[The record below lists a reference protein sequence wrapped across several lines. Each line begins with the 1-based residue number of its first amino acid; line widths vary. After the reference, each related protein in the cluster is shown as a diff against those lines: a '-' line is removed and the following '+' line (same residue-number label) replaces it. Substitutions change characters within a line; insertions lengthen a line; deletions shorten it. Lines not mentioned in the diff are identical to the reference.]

1 MLTSDVFR
9 VGIIVNI
16 FWVFIA
22 LFLNNRWYKYS
33 LKLNDEW
40 AEICERLCSEI
51 EDYYTKEEEQTEI
64 IRCKDC
70 KHWRDSDGVYRR
82 GVNAES
88 KCPLNT
94 KEVYAGTFYCGD
106 AERRTDE

>member
-40 AEICERLCSEI
+40 AEICERLW
-51 EDYYTKEEEQTEI
+51 EEAEQPEI
-64 IRCKDC
+64 IHCKDC
-70 KHWRDSDGVYRR
+70 KHWKDSDGVYRR
-82 GVNAES
+82 GVDAES
-88 KCPLNT
+88 KCPINIQ
-94 KEVYAGTFYCGD
+94 EVYAGTFYCGY

>member
-51 EDYYTKEEEQTEI
+51 EDYYTKGEEENNEQ
-64 IRCKDC
+64 
-70 KHWRDSDGVYRR
+70 S
-82 GVNAES
+82 S
-88 KCPLNT
+88 
-94 KEVYAGTFYCGD
+94 
-106 AERRTDE
+106 

>member
-40 AEICERLCSEI
+40 AEICERLCSESEI
-51 EDYYTKEEEQTEI
+51 EDYYTKGF
-64 IRCKDC
+64 D
-70 KHWRDSDGVYRR
+70 DGVLWVLEKIDELPTIEPQQICEYWDS
-82 GVNAES
+82 ES
-88 KCPLNT
+88 KFCALCRPSAQSHNI
-94 KEVYAGTFYCGD
+94 
-106 AERRTDE
+106 